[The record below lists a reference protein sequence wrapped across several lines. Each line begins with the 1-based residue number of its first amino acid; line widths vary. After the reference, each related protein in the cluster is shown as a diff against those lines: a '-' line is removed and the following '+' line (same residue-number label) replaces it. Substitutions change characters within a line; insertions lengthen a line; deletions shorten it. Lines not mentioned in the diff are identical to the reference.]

1 MDGYLSF
8 FITTIALSL
17 ALRENAGSVY
27 PFPGVPTGTLLL
39 RCPMRNFV
47 AALVSVSLLSSAWAQ
62 DPPASLPA
70 EPGASVQL
78 PTPGT
83 VLSSV
88 PASELLTSLA
98 QLTTMPVFSRSTIA
112 LEVVDA
118 ASGARLYSWGDDRVM
133 LPASTQKLVTS
144 AVALRTLGPA
154 YRFPTWIKVDAPPT
168 PDGILEGNLYVVGQG
183 DPTMSVERIWRIV
196 ADIRHKGIVE
206 ITGDVVY
213 DDTYNA
219 GPGVWIPGWD
229 KADDL
234 ESGEAYYAAL
244 GALSVNEN
252 IAAIHVRPG
261 AAIGAAGVA
270 TFDTPS
276 DVIVLDNQ
284 LTTGRAKSKY
294 WVKIERTLDEKT
306 SRIATYKLTGNV
318 PIDLDITTR
327 PLVRTLAD
335 PTGNY
340 LSIFRDMLKSHG
352 IKVRGKQR
360 VAVAPLE
367 STLLVKAESERL
379 SGILTD
385 MNKRSNNFIAEQVLR
400 AVAAETVGLPGT
412 TENGV
417 KVMSEYLASL
427 GVPPHRYKFVN
438 GSGLARGSM
447 LAPSALDAMLVDMY
461 GNIDL
466 RPEYLTTLSVGG
478 RDGTLAS
485 RFRDDGMEGRV
496 RAKTGSLAGVFCL
509 AGYVT
514 ALDGT
519 NYAFTFLVNDLEG
532 STARARAA
540 HDRFVRSLAGVT
552 GNLAEAGDGG
562 AD

>member
-1 MDGYLSF
+1 
-8 FITTIALSL
+8 
-17 ALRENAGSVY
+17 
-27 PFPGVPTGTLLL
+27 
-39 RCPMRNFV
+39 MRNLF
-47 AALVSVSLLSSAWAQ
+47 AALVSVSLFSSAWAQ
-62 DPPASLPA
+62 EPPSSDAPTYAPPAHSA
-70 EPGASVQL
+70 GDV

-83 VLSSV
+83 VLATA
-88 PASELLTSLA
+88 PTSELLASLA
-98 QLTTMPVFSRSTIA
+98 LLPTMPVFSRSTIA
-112 LEVVDA
+112 LEVVNA
-118 ASGARLYSWGDDRVM
+118 ASGERLYAWGDDRMM

-154 YRFPTWIKVDAPPT
+154 YRFPTWIKVDAPPA

-206 ITGDVVY
+206 IKGDVVY
-213 DDTYNA
+213 DDSYMS

-234 ESGEAYYAAL
+234 ESGETYYSAL

-261 AAIGAAGVA
+261 ATVGSAGVA
-270 TFDTPS
+270 SFDAPS
-276 DVIVLDNQ
+276 DAVVLDNQ

-294 WVKIERTLDEKT
+294 WAKIERTLDEKT

-318 PIDLDITTR
+318 PLDLDITTR
-327 PLVRTLAD
+327 PLYRTLAD

-340 LSIFRDMLKSHG
+340 VSIFRDMLKSQG
-352 IKVRGKQR
+352 VKVRGKHR
-360 VAVAPLE
+360 VATASAE
-367 STLLVKAESERL
+367 STLLVKSESERL
-379 SGILTD
+379 SDILTD

-400 AVAAETVGLPGT
+400 TVAAEKLGLPGT

-417 KVMSEYLASL
+417 KLMSEYMASL
-427 GVPPHRYKFVN
+427 GVATDRYRFVN
-438 GSGLARGSM
+438 GSGLARGSS

-461 GNIDL
+461 GNVDVG
-466 RPEYLTTLSVGG
+466 PEYLTTLSVGG

-532 STARARAA
+532 STARARVA
-540 HDRFVRSLAGVT
+540 HDRLVRSLAGVT

>member
-1 MDGYLSF
+1 M
-8 FITTIALSL
+8 
-17 ALRENAGSVY
+17 R
-27 PFPGVPTGTLLL
+27 TLI
-39 RCPMRNFV
+39 
-47 AALVSVSLLSSAWAQ
+47 AALVSVSLLSPAWAQ
-62 DPPASLPA
+62 EPTVLEPAPSSPRAAGSSDLLT
-70 EPGASVQL
+70 PGA
-78 PTPGT
+78 
-83 VLSSV
+83 VLAST
-88 PASELLTSLA
+88 PASELLASLS
-98 QLTTMPVFSRSTIA
+98 QLPTMPVFARSTIA
-112 LEVVDA
+112 LEVVNA
-118 ASGARLYSWGDDRVM
+118 ASGERLYSWGDDRLM

-154 YRFPTWIKVDAPPT
+154 YRFPTWIKVDAPPAA
-168 PDGILEGNLYVVGQG
+168 DGILEGNLYVVGQG

-206 ITGDVVY
+206 IKGDVVY
-213 DDTYNA
+213 DDTYTA

-229 KADDL
+229 KAEDL
-234 ESGEAYYAAL
+234 ESGETYYSAL

-261 AAIGAAGVA
+261 ASVGAAGVA
-270 TFDTPS
+270 SFDAPS
-276 DVIVLDNQ
+276 DAVVLDNQ

-327 PLVRTLAD
+327 PLYRTLAD

-340 LSIFRDMLKSHG
+340 VSIFRDMLKAQG
-352 IKVRGKQR
+352 VKVKGKHR
-360 VAVAPLE
+360 LAIAPAE

-379 SGILTD
+379 SDILTD

-400 AVAAETVGLPGT
+400 AVAAEKLGLPGT

-417 KVMSEYLASL
+417 KVMSEYMASL
-427 GVPPHRYKFVN
+427 GVPADRYKFVN
-438 GSGLARGSM
+438 GSGLARGSA

-461 GNIDL
+461 GNVGVG
-466 RPEYLTTLSVGG
+466 PEYLTTLSVGG
-478 RDGTLAS
+478 RDGTLAG

-540 HDRFVRSLAGVT
+540 HDRLVRSLAGVT